1 MRMTV
6 EVDDVRRLLDSAEA
20 DAVLVAIEGRVEVVT
35 PAELD
40 SPDYRGAF
48 QIATRQDVLQRA
60 GGAELSDRELAERA
74 EELDVAVRNLGG

>member
-1 MRMTV
+1 MTV
-6 EVDDVRRLLDSAEA
+6 EVDDVRRLLDSDEA

-40 SPDYRGAF
+40 SPDYRGAL
-48 QIATRQDVLQRA
+48 QIATRQDVLQSA
-60 GGAELSDRELAERA
+60 GGTELSDRELAERA

>member
-1 MRMTV
+1 MTV
-6 EVDDVRRLLDSAEA
+6 EVDDVRRLLDSEEA

-40 SPDYRGAF
+40 SPDYRGAL
-48 QIATRQDVLQRA
+48 QIATRQDVLQSA
-60 GGAELSDRELAERA
+60 GGTELSDRELAERA